1 MATLKLLD
9 VRVKEIIAD
18 EGNQFREKSTP
29 EIIIKN
35 MEDEAVGCG
44 QWAGKPRVF
53 RVLPFWPLR
62 GD

>member
-1 MATLKLLD
+1 MCLFFVLIPRHHMATLKLLD

-35 MEDEAVGCG
+35 I
-44 QWAGKPRVF
+44 
-53 RVLPFWPLR
+53 
-62 GD
+62 